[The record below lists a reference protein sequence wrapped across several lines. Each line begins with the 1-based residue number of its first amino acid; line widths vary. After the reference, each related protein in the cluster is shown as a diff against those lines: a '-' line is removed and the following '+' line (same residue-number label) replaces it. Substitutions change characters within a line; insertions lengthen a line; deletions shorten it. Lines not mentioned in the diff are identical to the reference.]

1 MTVTLDK
8 PGVSFSR
15 RCEMK
20 LSEPKVL
27 TFIIAI
33 VLAALAVLG
42 ALINI
47 PFVTDYAFWVLLVAF
62 ALLALANLIKG
73 L

>member
-1 MTVTLDK
+1 
-8 PGVSFSR
+8 
-15 RCEMK
+15 MK
-20 LSEPKVL
+20 LSEPKVI

-33 VLAALAVLG
+33 VLAALAMLG

-47 PFVTDYAFWVLLVAF
+47 PFVTAYAFWVLLVAF
-62 ALLALANLIKG
+62 VLLALANLING